1 MFIFNL
7 FSVGFSSLCHSVAF
21 VLCTFFLLWNRKL
34 YVSTTERFIQTGKMK
49 LNQILFKIWERIYY
63 ALKKGV
69 SSFMKKGVGS
79 VYEKITKKWQ

>member
-1 MFIFNL
+1 M
-7 FSVGFSSLCHSVAF
+7 
-21 VLCTFFLLWNRKL
+21 
-34 YVSTTERFIQTGKMK
+34 QTGKMK